1 MARSSRAMEVAAPF
15 TSRVSNMELSL
26 MNTKCMLTLASAL
39 VVTAVVATDT
49 LGGTNPL
56 AASGSKRRVNAVVE
70 TTTNIVSAPVVEKK
84 IENTET
90 WVAEPTE
97 SVATAID
104 IAVES
109 PIRPWIPVIAALTST
124 DCDGD
129 GTSDAV
135 EIAAGA
141 MDWDNDGVLDSC
153 EYALGDLNLNGIIDG
168 QDVSIL
174 LGWWGIPNPL
184 FGDINGDNIVNAR
197 DLGML
202 LGRFGVVTY

>member
-1 MARSSRAMEVAAPF
+1 
-15 TSRVSNMELSL
+15 
-26 MNTKCMLTLASAL
+26 MNTKSTLTLASAL
-39 VVTAVVATDT
+39 VVTALVATDT

-56 AASGSKRRVNAVVE
+56 AASGSKRRVSAVVE
-70 TTTNIVSAPVVEKK
+70 TTTNIVTAPVVEKK
-84 IENTET
+84 IESTQT

-104 IAVES
+104 IAIEA

-124 DCDGD
+124 DCDSD
-129 GTSDAV
+129 GISDAV
-135 EIAAGA
+135 EISAGA

-153 EYALGDLNLNGIIDG
+153 EYALGDLNLNGVIDG

-174 LGWWGIPNPL
+174 LGWWGIANPL
-184 FGDINGDNIVNAR
+184 FGDINGDNAVDAR